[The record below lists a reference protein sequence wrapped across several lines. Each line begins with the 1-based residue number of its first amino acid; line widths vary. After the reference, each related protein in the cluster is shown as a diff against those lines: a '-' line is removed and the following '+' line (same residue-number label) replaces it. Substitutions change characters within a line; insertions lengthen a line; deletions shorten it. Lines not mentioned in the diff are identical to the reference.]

1 MYDAVLTSDNEQK
14 KIYETLLLANGEM
27 EIHISELRL
36 MQTAHHTT
44 PAHSAG
50 EGVPKAI
57 MTVRSRFWPVF
68 KTATAVWPLM
78 HLYVQFNLPVDTRV
92 SSEGRERISLCTFRS
107 ATRRA

>member
-1 MYDAVLTSDNEQK
+1 
-14 KIYETLLLANGEM
+14 
-27 EIHISELRL
+27 

-44 PAHSAG
+44 TAHSAG

-78 HLYVQFNLPVDTRV
+78 HLYVQLYLPVDTRV
-92 SSEGRERISLCTFRS
+92 LGFNVCGLGWNTYLSWSLSQATLTAPAVGRHTFS
-107 ATRRA
+107 KIC